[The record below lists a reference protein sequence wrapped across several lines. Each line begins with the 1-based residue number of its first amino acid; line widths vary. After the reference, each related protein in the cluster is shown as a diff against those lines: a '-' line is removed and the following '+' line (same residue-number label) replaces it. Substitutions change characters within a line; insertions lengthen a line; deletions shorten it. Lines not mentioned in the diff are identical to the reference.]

1 MGGASAWAELL
12 QMEKGDFRASIRRI
26 SREKGGEGNVEMK
39 EHGDEGLVGILK
51 LCRVVRVSPHLQ
63 RDIHF
68 LLICCRIGLVLESSG
83 CSKLLGFGHVVGR
96 GARVSTVQSQ
106 LHLACV

>member
-1 MGGASAWAELL
+1 M
-12 QMEKGDFRASIRRI
+12 
-26 SREKGGEGNVEMK
+26 EMK

-68 LLICCRIGLVLESSG
+68 LPICCGIGLVLESSG

-96 GARVSTVQSQ
+96 VHTPRICPTHEPPFDLSYLITQPTGPSRP
-106 LHLACV
+106 